1 MVTPIDAARL
11 NKRLGEV
18 KTITIPSASVLTMH
32 SVGYQLMTAPLNTQL
47 AIVPLFIQGKMPVQ
61 TAYASVNNL
70 TIGFY
75 ASVPTTLAATVATL
89 TAAGFLDQTTATSIF
104 VTPFGTSA
112 LLTNN
117 PLGITCGTGDPTT
130 GTGNLVIKI
139 TYTVHKII

>member
-1 MVTPIDAARL
+1 MVTPIDAARF
-11 NKRLGEV
+11 NKRLGDV

-32 SVGYQLMTAPLNTQL
+32 SVGYQLMTAPANTQL
-47 AIVPLFIQGKMPVQ
+47 AICPIFIQGKMPAQ
-61 TAYASVNNL
+61 TAYASVHDL

-75 ASVPTTLAATVATL
+75 TSVPTTLASTICTL
-89 TAAGFLDQTTATSIF
+89 TAAGFLDQTAAVSIF
-104 VTPFGTSA
+104 AEPFSTSA
-112 LLTNN
+112 LITNN